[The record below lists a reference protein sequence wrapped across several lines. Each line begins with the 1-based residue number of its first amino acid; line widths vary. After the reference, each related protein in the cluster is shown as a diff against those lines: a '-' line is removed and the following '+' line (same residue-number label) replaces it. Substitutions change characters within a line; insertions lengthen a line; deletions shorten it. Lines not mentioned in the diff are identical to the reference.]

1 MNHLHATRDESMS
14 CQGYFTGAHGAN
26 HFQESG
32 LSSKALPV
40 AQCETGADVG
50 FHPQPESRGNTP
62 GIISA
67 HQERGIGTLA
77 PDYQW
82 NVLSH
87 PSIIRSSEERQTR
100 YAAALTCEGGGVDR
114 FIERVSYIVDREM
127 AEPDDFDH
135 DSFAASEFAA
145 GLGGGR

>member
-1 MNHLHATRDESMS
+1 MLAETQAVASEKRPIHTNSDT
-14 CQGYFTGAHGAN
+14 Q
-26 HFQESG
+26 
-32 LSSKALPV
+32 LPMKNQKGV
-40 AQCETGADVG
+40 DVG
-50 FHPQPESRGNTP
+50 Q
-62 GIISA
+62 
-67 HQERGIGTLA
+67 TLA

-114 FIERVSYIVDREM
+114 FIERVDAVLDREM
-127 AEPDDFDH
+127 AEPEDFDH